1 MSFLVRVVL
10 YAFVPYL
17 VLIVKVV
24 TTQVQDLALGF
35 IEPHEAHLDPQAQ
48 AYLGPSEWHPIPWV
62 CRPLYTA
69 WYYPQT

>member
-24 TTQVQDLALGF
+24 TTQVQDLALEF
-35 IEPHEAHLDPQAQ
+35 IEPQEIL
-48 AYLGPSEWHPIPWV
+48 LGSLLKPV
-62 CRPLYTA
+62 
-69 WYYPQT
+69 